1 MPNNPP
7 KKPGVHTVPNPIG
20 GWDNKQGG
28 KVKSHADT
36 KAEAQKLGRDQAVK
50 DQTEHRIH
58 NKDGKIGKSNS
69 YGNDP
74 NPPKDKNR

>member
-1 MPNNPP
+1 MTKKKDPP
-7 KKPGVHTVPNPIG
+7 VHTVPNKAG

-28 KVKSHADT
+28 TTISHHRT
-36 KAEAQKLGRDQAVK
+36 KERAVEKGRQEAKR

-58 NKDGKIGKSNS
+58 KRDGKIGESNS

-74 NPPKDKNR
+74 NPPKDKR